1 MGFFDSF
8 GKKPVKKTHHKK
20 SESDR
25 IAGIE
30 RKRKKFVS
38 DRVLEMAKNNPEVE
52 RLLIAKDLG
61 IDIEPNNPEAEAQ
74 RKIREHITTQALE
87 KIKTDP
93 ELSKQFAETQIGRIL
108 GIELDDTGEPV
119 ERSPGYYGN
128 PIEEAIDNIEAL
140 ETLKERLGGKS
151 TGGMSSWLNPDT
163 VNQVLGLLTIMM
175 SKGQGISSI
184 DNNSMNKSSDPD
196 VLVNLDGKPER
207 IPQSQYLKLAKSG
220 RITPIGAQITTGHDA
235 NDGISVYSGSNNTQ
249 QSKEQPQE
257 PFDKE
262 MLEQLK
268 PLVIENL
275 GAIEEIMSLSPDQ
288 CVNYIKENDLIMLDQ
303 FLSNSSY
310 NDIMTLLDN
319 YKDNEKLTLV
329 YGFLDSD
336 DGEIWLTDVIN
347 ILKAGTYNNEVN
359 KK

>member
-1 MGFFDSF
+1 
-8 GKKPVKKTHHKK
+8 
-20 SESDR
+20 
-25 IAGIE
+25 
-30 RKRKKFVS
+30 
-38 DRVLEMAKNNPEVE
+38 
-52 RLLIAKDLG
+52 
-61 IDIEPNNPEAEAQ
+61 
-74 RKIREHITTQALE
+74 
-87 KIKTDP
+87 
-93 ELSKQFAETQIGRIL
+93 
-108 GIELDDTGEPV
+108 
-119 ERSPGYYGN
+119 
-128 PIEEAIDNIEAL
+128 
-140 ETLKERLGGKS
+140 
-151 TGGMSSWLNPDT
+151 
-163 VNQVLGLLTIMM
+163 
-175 SKGQGISSI
+175 
-184 DNNSMNKSSDPD
+184 
-196 VLVNLDGKPER
+196 
-207 IPQSQYLKLAKSG
+207 
-220 RITPIGAQITTGHDA
+220 
-235 NDGISVYSGSNNTQ
+235 
-249 QSKEQPQE
+249 
-257 PFDKE
+257 